1 MSDSVAVKPV
11 IDRDSFDDLI
21 KLKAGQDFS
30 INVKFFG
37 EPPPKAKWTRGNKV
51 LALVV
56 FCDRLVM
63 ECFKNISQSILN
75 MAERYEGHL
84 LLCSHR

>member
-1 MSDSVAVKPV
+1 MSDTVAVKPV

-51 LALVV
+51 LVLVV
-56 FCDRLVM
+56 FYFHWPRNVLR
-63 ECFKNISQSILN
+63 ISLSQF
-75 MAERYEGHL
+75 
-84 LLCSHR
+84 